1 MMQVIV
7 IHSEHRIRQLLYQVL
22 SEVGYEVILWEAVPA
37 NLDPSKFRE
46 PTLFIGACQPAH
58 DGSDLEWW
66 QLLPAS
72 PPAAPSFGLMLV
84 PENHFGD
91 CAKVLE
97 QGVDDWLS
105 QPINVEELKARVL
118 AGKQVLMLKQELQV
132 QKQLLETEL
141 AEAEAYVRSLL
152 PHDLTE
158 KVTINARFIPSRL
171 LGGDSYDY
179 YWLDP
184 DYLVMYLLDVSGH
197 GLGSALLSTSVLNML
212 RSQSLPDVNFYRPE
226 KVLKALNDTFQMN
239 DQNEKYF
246 TIWYGVYNRANR
258 QLLYASAGHPPA
270 VLISSQGYRSQTMTC
285 LKTSGLPIGMM
296 PDIQYSWQ
304 RCYIPP
310 ASRLYLFS
318 DGVYEIQQKNDVM
331 MGLDE
336 FLEILSR
343 HTPDRTIDDILREV
357 HTRTQSRIHS
367 DDLSLLEVLLD

>member
-1 MMQVIV
+1 
-7 IHSEHRIRQLLYQVL
+7 
-22 SEVGYEVILWEAVPA
+22 
-37 NLDPSKFRE
+37 
-46 PTLFIGACQPAH
+46 
-58 DGSDLEWW
+58 
-66 QLLPAS
+66 LP
-72 PPAAPSFGLMLV
+72 
-84 PENHFGD
+84 N
-91 CAKVLE
+91 
-97 QGVDDWLS
+97 
-105 QPINVEELKARVL
+105 
-118 AGKQVLMLKQELQV
+118 
-132 QKQLLETEL
+132 
-141 AEAEAYVRSLL
+141 
-152 PHDLTE
+152 DLTE
-158 KVTINARFIPSRL
+158 NVTINARFIPSRL

-184 DYLVMYLLDVSGH
+184 DYLVIYLLDVSGH

-270 VLISSQGYRSQTMTC
+270 VLISSQGRRSQIMTC

-336 FLEILSR
+336 FLDILSH
-343 HTPDRTIDDILREV
+343 HTSDRNIDDILMEV
-357 HTRTQSRIHS
+357 HALTHSRTHA